1 MTEDQN
7 WDLKAK
13 MRLSLLHLT
22 ALTKSL
28 NKNSINNNNKKEKE
42 DYLSSPSAG
51 VRSFDFFSPNSK
63 DRTVY
68 HVPFGQNMSYWLE
81 PLLSI
86 SLIPAPI

>member
-7 WDLKAK
+7 WGFKAK

-28 NKNSINNNNKKEKE
+28 NKNNINNNNKKEKE
-42 DYLSSPSAG
+42 DYSSSPSAG
-51 VRSFDFFSPNSK
+51 VSSFDFFSPNSK

-68 HVPFGQNMSYWLE
+68 QILFGQNMSYWLE

-86 SLIPAPI
+86 FLIPVPN